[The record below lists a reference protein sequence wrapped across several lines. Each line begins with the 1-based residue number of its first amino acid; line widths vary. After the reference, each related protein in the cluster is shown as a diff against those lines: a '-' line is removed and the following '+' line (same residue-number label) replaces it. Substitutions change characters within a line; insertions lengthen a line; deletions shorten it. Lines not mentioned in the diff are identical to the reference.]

1 MFLGDMVWYLIHVG
15 HGSPMSHSLWFY
27 PSYSALPWLQKGP
40 ILHFIKWWHFQRHN
54 LVCLIC
60 SSKRIRDLARKKLYG
75 DKCVGCQF
83 SCSSTQIMIWQGS
96 IWRGSYWGALTHKT
110 GDTEQHV
117 PASTS
122 CQCWA
127 GPATIKYEEMGG
139 LQVKAETENISQRK
153 SVKGFTPF
161 ENWVPKHH
169 RSTSVGH
176 KT

>member
-40 ILHFIKWWHFQRHN
+40 IQHFIKWWHFQRHN

-83 SCSSTQIMIWQGS
+83 SCSSTQIMMTGIDMTWILLGGIDPQNWRYWATRTCVHQLSMLGWAGYHK
-96 IWRGSYWGALTHKT
+96 IWRNGRTASKSRNWKYISEEIRERIHPIRELGS
-110 GDTEQHV
+110 
-117 PASTS
+117 
-122 CQCWA
+122 
-127 GPATIKYEEMGG
+127 
-139 LQVKAETENISQRK
+139 
-153 SVKGFTPF
+153 
-161 ENWVPKHH
+161 
-169 RSTSVGH
+169 
-176 KT
+176 